1 MRLPITSRKMHR
13 SLTNSPPSPRRQSP
27 STGSGTVSEADEK
40 GSPESHRT
48 CERPPLFSFC
58 PASDLTYPRSV
69 RADGPFEPNCFASP
83 TYEGAP
89 KCPYFLALCSAPS
102 SATMDEQRDG
112 NDYGKRAERVPNR
125 SSPPRRGGGGDT
137 VLRGTVIRPMAF
149 TPVE

>member
-69 RADGPFEPNCFASP
+69 HSSGRMVHSSLTVSQVPLTRARQNALISSLFVPRHRPQRWTSNVMVTTMGNERKGCRIGPLLRAVVEEVTRSC
-83 TYEGAP
+83 EGP
-89 KCPYFLALCSAPS
+89 
-102 SATMDEQRDG
+102 
-112 NDYGKRAERVPNR
+112 
-125 SSPPRRGGGGDT
+125 
-137 VLRGTVIRPMAF
+137 
-149 TPVE
+149 

>member
-1 MRLPITSRKMHR
+1 MHSERANDRRFFR
-13 SLTNSPPSPRRQSP
+13 SIR
-27 STGSGTVSEADEK
+27 
-40 GSPESHRT
+40 
-48 CERPPLFSFC
+48 

-112 NDYGKRAERVPNR
+112 NDCGKRAKRVPDR
-125 SSPPRRGGGGDT
+125 SSPPRA
-137 VLRGTVIRPMAF
+137 L
-149 TPVE
+149 VEEVTQSCEGR